1 MLSHQPLDIRFIT
14 NCNRIATL
22 GATLSSP
29 KSRSEFSIPS
39 DGNRHQES
47 IVRSFLGCPEFILK
61 AIHFFS
67 NQRDLISESGI
78 HEMISDADVQDT
90 VTMLELTQNFD
101 CVGWASRFQRSSPSI
116 VNVQRLSNLSLAYKT
131 AALLYGRRVLN
142 AFKAAVPDNEDLV
155 LQLLALID
163 DLKSDTTLF
172 KCLLWPTFIAGLE
185 CQTEAQQTAVLQS
198 MRMLWDLTSCLNII
212 SASKVLQDRWK
223 QKPSTGGALHNVYG
237 GPDLYRI
244 DRDWLLI

>member
-1 MLSHQPLDIRFIT
+1 MLSRRPLDTRFIT

-29 KSRSEFSIPS
+29 KSRSEFSLS
-39 DGNRHQES
+39 GDGNRHQES

-142 AFKAAVPDNEDLV
+142 AFRTAVPDNEDLV

-185 CQTEAQQTAVLQS
+185 CQTEAQQNAVLQS

-212 SASKVLQDRWK
+212 SASNVLQDRWK
-223 QKPSTGGALHNVYG
+223 QKPPTGGVLHDVYD
-237 GPDLYRI
+237 GPGLYRI